1 MNIGAA
7 IAKDFLKR
15 TFFHPGTTKCEEQ
28 NVKQGKITVIYSYCL
43 FLKHFSFFLLE
54 ERCEPSFPLYRN
66 TGTNRFCPDINN
78 WDEFNQYEIGDG
90 HSGSVQPNRNQYN
103 TIIKEG
109 D

>member
-1 MNIGAA
+1 M
-7 IAKDFLKR
+7 L
-15 TFFHPGTTKCEEQ
+15 
-28 NVKQGKITVIYSYCL
+28 
-43 FLKHFSFFLLE
+43 
-54 ERCEPSFPLYRN
+54 LYRN

-103 TIIKEG
+103 SIIKEG